1 MKKKA
6 SKHNKPAKKMTT
18 RSLNNKKKSDQ
29 KEPLI
34 YIYDPKTKKWKVHNP
49 SGSTAYNYLTRDE
62 WSWLD

>member
-6 SKHNKPAKKMTT
+6 PQHNKQTKKIDSQSQTIC
-18 RSLNNKKKSDQ
+18 KPDQ
-29 KEPLI
+29 KESLI

>member
-6 SKHNKPAKKMTT
+6 SKDNKQD
-18 RSLNNKKKSDQ
+18 KKKNSQLQTTCKTDQ

-34 YIYDPKTKKWKVHNP
+34 YIYDPKTKQWKVHNP
-49 SGSTAYNYLTRDE
+49 SGSTAYNYLTRDD

>member
-1 MKKKA
+1 MKTKA
-6 SKHNKPAKKMTT
+6 SKHHKKAKKK
-18 RSLNNKKKSDQ
+18 NNRPQINCKPDQ

-34 YIYDPKTKKWKVHNP
+34 YIYDPKTKQWKVHNP

>member
-1 MKKKA
+1 MKKKD
-6 SKHNKPAKKMTT
+6 SKPTEHT
-18 RSLNNKKKSDQ
+18 NKKNTQPQTTCKPDQ

>member
-1 MKKKA
+1 MNKKA
-6 SKHNKPAKKMTT
+6 TKHHKKVKQKNSQPKTTCKP
-18 RSLNNKKKSDQ
+18 DQ

-34 YIYDPKTKKWKVHNP
+34 YIYDPKTKQWKVHNP